1 VRVVPYCRALPALL
15 LTGVLF
21 GTLACR
27 RTPNSEEARRL
38 LAGKWRLISR
48 HDCKHWDVDSDVLI
62 LHSDGRME
70 QHLKMLNGKSYDSV
84 QEHWEYVADRSIS
97 LDRRLTVTDSQYAGI
112 PESEVLIVEFSE
124 PPAIVL
130 NPDQDCFYERF
141 SSE

>member
-1 VRVVPYCRALPALL
+1 
-15 LTGVLF
+15 
-21 GTLACR
+21 
-27 RTPNSEEARRL
+27 
-38 LAGKWRLISR
+38 
-48 HDCKHWDVDSDVLI
+48 
-62 LHSDGRME
+62 ME